1 MDKIE
6 AVADTPVRPPNRRGK
21 LAAALVLLQVLALV
35 GVALSYYAVSWYGQ
49 DVRVKTVPVDPR
61 DLLYGDYVNLSY
73 EISEVPASLW
83 KGSPEGVKRG
93 QTVYVAAAPTADG
106 TYALVGAYDRKPAV
120 TPEKAVM
127 MKGRASY
134 DWAVQD
140 WQLRVNYGIEKY
152 YVPENTGKA
161 LEDKADRLIVR
172 LKVAPWGQAKIEG
185 LEERE

>member
-1 MDKIE
+1 MDKNE
-6 AVADTPVRPPNRRGK
+6 AIAETPVRPRSRRGK
-21 LAAALVLLQVLALV
+21 LAAVLVLLQVLALV

-73 EISEVPASLW
+73 EISEVSPGLW
-83 KGSPEGVKRG
+83 KGSPDGVKRG
-93 QTVYVAAAPTADG
+93 QTVYVAVAPTADG
-106 TYALVGAYDRKPAV
+106 TYALAGAYDRKPAV
-120 TPEKAVM
+120 TPENAVLI
-127 MKGRASY
+127 KGRASS
-134 DWAVQD
+134 DWAVQN
-140 WQLRVNYGIEKY
+140 WQMRVNYGIEKY

-185 LEERE
+185 LVERE